1 MKAINQLLYICLAVI
16 SFFHAQDKI
25 SVDEPERSTTEA
37 YTFVDK
43 NKIESL
49 AQRHGFD
56 INSKQKGYFSV
67 SVHQE
72 EITSVYPPLMVSS
85 DKFKLFHRVSADSF
99 GVSTYS
105 TDSLEYVRFT
115 PKGSYYLPSF
125 GKYGAYIWMTSLA
138 VVALAEDDFEN
149 VLTYTI
155 PIGLYSFPILSLSG
169 MLATTFPDS
178 YIFEGKK
185 YFKDSNSKM
194 WEFGLS
200 LGELPRKYWTHEDYE
215 YIRSDSIWESTNW
228 GGYWSWEWVEKKLPN
243 SISSIG
249 LHLGYQ
255 IQFLPFKGSLSIYY
269 VSLEDISGEDYDTG
283 NFVRGQNGDFGLVL
297 FPNIQIPVFQMGRM
311 LGGVSLGMYSQIEF
325 ISGGRE
331 LWNDLRVW
339 SGGEFEL
346 KYYFKPK
353 WALSVT
359 KPVHFFRLESNQ
371 QPSIFFG
378 LKYSPHHR
386 KMRSSLNFEQIS
398 ISPIVQRIIRPSVK
412 EPMTLYGFTVN
423 VHINPNSRFGHS
435 IYTLNNEK
443 SKKANTLYALKYRK
457 YSDVSPRLKA
467 GTSAGFIFSDINDLE
482 FPLLVGPMV
491 EFEINKTLSIWSTA
505 ETDVFELIY
514 TMLKEDK
521 PQISWFINAG
531 INVSPFQLLKR

>member
-178 YIFEGKK
+178 YIFEGKNILK
-185 YFKDSNSKM
+185 IQIQKC
-194 WEFGLS
+194 GS
-200 LGELPRKYWTHEDYE
+200 LVYPLGNYQENIGPMKIMNTSEATP
-215 YIRSDSIWESTNW
+215 SGKSTNW
-228 GGYWSWEWVEKKLPN
+228 GGYWSWEWVEKITKFYFKHRITLRLSN
-243 SISSIG
+243 TV
-249 LHLGYQ
+249 
-255 IQFLPFKGSLSIYY
+255 LPFKGSLSIYY

-443 SKKANTLYALKYRK
+443 SKKGEYALRIK
-457 YSDVSPRLKA
+457 
-467 GTSAGFIFSDINDLE
+467 I
-482 FPLLVGPMV
+482 
-491 EFEINKTLSIWSTA
+491 
-505 ETDVFELIY
+505 
-514 TMLKEDK
+514 
-521 PQISWFINAG
+521 
-531 INVSPFQLLKR
+531 

>member
-178 YIFEGKK
+178 YIFEGKNILK
-185 YFKDSNSKM
+185 IQIQKC
-194 WEFGLS
+194 GS
-200 LGELPRKYWTHEDYE
+200 LVYPLGNYQENIGPMKIMNTSEATPSGKVQIGADIGHGNG
-215 YIRSDSIWESTNW
+215 S
-228 GGYWSWEWVEKKLPN
+228 KKLPN

-255 IQFLPFKGSLSIYY
+255 IQFYL
-269 VSLEDISGEDYDTG
+269 
-283 NFVRGQNGDFGLVL
+283 
-297 FPNIQIPVFQMGRM
+297 
-311 LGGVSLGMYSQIEF
+311 
-325 ISGGRE
+325 
-331 LWNDLRVW
+331 
-339 SGGEFEL
+339 
-346 KYYFKPK
+346 
-353 WALSVT
+353 
-359 KPVHFFRLESNQ
+359 
-371 QPSIFFG
+371 
-378 LKYSPHHR
+378 
-386 KMRSSLNFEQIS
+386 
-398 ISPIVQRIIRPSVK
+398 
-412 EPMTLYGFTVN
+412 
-423 VHINPNSRFGHS
+423 
-435 IYTLNNEK
+435 
-443 SKKANTLYALKYRK
+443 
-457 YSDVSPRLKA
+457 LKA
-467 GTSAGFIFSDINDLE
+467 L
-482 FPLLVGPMV
+482 
-491 EFEINKTLSIWSTA
+491 
-505 ETDVFELIY
+505 
-514 TMLKEDK
+514 
-521 PQISWFINAG
+521 
-531 INVSPFQLLKR
+531 